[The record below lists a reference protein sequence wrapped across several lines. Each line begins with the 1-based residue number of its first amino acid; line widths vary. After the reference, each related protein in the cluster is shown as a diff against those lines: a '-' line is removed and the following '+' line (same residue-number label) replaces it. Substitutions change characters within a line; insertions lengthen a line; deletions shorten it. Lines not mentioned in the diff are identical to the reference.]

1 MAAATSPNIIAN
13 PQSDGTFV
21 REAQRHAN
29 DGAETPQELE
39 HRLRE
44 RYAKARVVTG
54 ITDGV
59 TERWYAYREGYWT
72 AD

>member
-1 MAAATSPNIIAN
+1 MAAATKPRIVAN
-13 PQSDGTFV
+13 PQSDRTFV

-29 DGAETPQELE
+29 DRGVAPSELE

-54 ITDGV
+54 ISDGH
-59 TERWYAYREGYWT
+59 TERWYVYREGYWVT
-72 AD
+72 E